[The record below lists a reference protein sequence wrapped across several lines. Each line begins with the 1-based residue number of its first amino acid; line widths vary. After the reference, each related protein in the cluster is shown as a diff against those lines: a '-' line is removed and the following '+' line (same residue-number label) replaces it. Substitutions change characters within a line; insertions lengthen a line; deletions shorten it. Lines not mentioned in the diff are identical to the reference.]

1 MIRDLIAII
10 EQALSPKAKGV
21 IAALLLS
28 VISVLSYLATHP
40 ERVIT
45 DSTVMI
51 TNHASN
57 SGGTGVVIESHP
69 GYSIVLTNSHVCGV
83 ISQAGGLVHADNGD
97 KHVVAGFKRS
107 QQHDLCL
114 IKVLAD
120 LGVETPVA
128 AHEPKLYTKATVSGH
143 PSLYPTAVTEGLFS
157 GHRIISVAIGYKP
170 CKGDLSPTDQFYC
183 AFFGMI
189 PDIRQFEAQLVTAT
203 IMPGSSGSAVFN
215 SRNEIAGLVFAGR
228 GELGYA
234 FIVPH
239 SFVYDFVNKESN
251 LYPFLKP
258 GDEPSSEVSTAEAK
272 KRIRQTCSTNEDN
285 DQVRE
290 VCNILNTGTVK

>member
-1 MIRDLIAII
+1 V
-10 EQALSPKAKGV
+10 K
-21 IAALLLS
+21 
-28 VISVLSYLATHP
+28 
-40 ERVIT
+40 
-45 DSTVMI
+45 
-51 TNHASN
+51 
-57 SGGTGVVIESHP
+57 
-69 GYSIVLTNSHVCGV
+69 VLT
-83 ISQAGGLVHADNGD
+83 
-97 KHVVAGFKRS
+97 
-107 QQHDLCL
+107 DLH
-114 IKVLAD
+114 
-120 LGVETPVA
+120 VETPVA

-143 PSLYPTAVTEGLFS
+143 PALYPTAVTEGLFS
-157 GHRIISVAIGYKP
+157 GHRIISVAVGFKP

-215 SRNEIAGLVFAGR
+215 SRNEIAGLVFAGK

-258 GDEPSSEVSTAEAK
+258 GDEVTEQVSAAEAK
-272 KRIRQTCSTNEDN
+272 QRIKQACQSSEGDERI
-285 DQVRE
+285 RE
-290 VCNILNTGTVK
+290 VCNVLNAGIIQ